1 MWGSEKNVGKNVTL
15 ITAKAEIQGDIRISE
30 ALQIEGAVKGNILA
44 DPDSSA
50 EVTIGVKGIVEGEIR
65 APHVVINGEVKGDVY
80 SSDHI
85 TLNKNALVTGDVHYV
100 MMEMVMGAKVNG
112 KLLHVAADKGKK
124 GKAEAKV
131 AFSKPASEDAPANAS
146 DSVK

>member
-1 MWGSEKNVGKNVTL
+1 MWGSEKTVGKNVTL

-80 SSDHI
+80 SSEHI

-112 KLLHVAADKGKK
+112 KLLHVPSEKGKK
-124 GKAEAKV
+124 AKKEIPTKPESTLSAKAETK
-131 AFSKPASEDAPANAS
+131 
-146 DSVK
+146 